1 MKAVGI
7 EEIDRRYS
15 VVCLKRGSGF
25 GIRQFAVYFIGKAFR
40 RILIDVVYGHRE
52 MRDHTLLLGN

>member
-15 VVCLKRGSGF
+15 IVCLKSGSGF
-25 GIRQFAVYFIGKAFR
+25 GIRQFAINFVGQEFCG
-40 RILIDVVYGHRE
+40 ILINVVYGHRE
-52 MRDHTLLLGN
+52 MRDHTLLFGN